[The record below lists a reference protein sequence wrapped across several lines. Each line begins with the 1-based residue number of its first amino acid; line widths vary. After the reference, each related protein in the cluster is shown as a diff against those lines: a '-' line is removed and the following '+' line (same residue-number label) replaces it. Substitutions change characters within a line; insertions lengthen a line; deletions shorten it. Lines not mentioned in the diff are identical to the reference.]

1 MIINIV
7 FMNQQELTGLNSSN
21 VEDGGEDDDDD
32 DDDDGDDDD
41 DDDEEELGLSALQ
54 GGDIEVYAYTI
65 VWYKKLIHS
74 YSYKQLFWVHT
85 PGFGLC
91 KITMTNQHM
100 GPFFECLAP
109 YDQFSSLLLSSK
121 PFVICLCCICAP
133 LVYLCVD
140 CIIHR
145 DTASL

>member
-1 MIINIV
+1 MPTQSFDTRNYYIVIAIN
-7 FMNQQELTGLNSSN
+7 NQF
-21 VEDGGEDDDDD
+21 
-32 DDDDGDDDD
+32 
-41 DDDEEELGLSALQ
+41 
-54 GGDIEVYAYTI
+54 
-65 VWYKKLIHS
+65 K
-74 YSYKQLFWVHT
+74 VHT

-91 KITMTNQHM
+91 KILMTNQHM

-109 YDQFSSLLLSSK
+109 CDQFSSLLLSSK

>member
-32 DDDDGDDDD
+32 DGDEDDDED

-65 VWYKKLIHS
+65 VWYKKLLHS
-74 YSYKQLFWVHT
+74 YSY
-85 PGFGLC
+85 
-91 KITMTNQHM
+91 
-100 GPFFECLAP
+100 
-109 YDQFSSLLLSSK
+109 
-121 PFVICLCCICAP
+121 
-133 LVYLCVD
+133 
-140 CIIHR
+140 
-145 DTASL
+145 